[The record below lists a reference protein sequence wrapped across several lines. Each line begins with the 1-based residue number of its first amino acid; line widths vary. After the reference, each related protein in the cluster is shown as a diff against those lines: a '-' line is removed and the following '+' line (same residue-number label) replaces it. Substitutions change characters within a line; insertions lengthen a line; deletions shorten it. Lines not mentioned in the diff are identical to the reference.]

1 MQSKGLA
8 GSGAKEAVKGNLRR
22 TRNRKVKAILVPEL
36 EQERRVASRRMLG
49 PNPRPTV
56 REPSL
61 AAQIGSRGQ
70 RALQVLYNLSR
81 SAAQSCVRQS
91 CQRRRHAIATH
102 EVESA
107 NNVCTNARIDGTTI
121 RLDEI
126 SNNE

>member
-36 EQERRVASRRMLG
+36 EQERRVASRRLLG

-70 RALQVLYNLSR
+70 RALQVLYNLGR
-81 SAAQSCVRQS
+81 SAVVRYAVLS
-91 CQRRRHAIATH
+91 ETTPRHRHARSRIGKKIAG
-102 EVESA
+102 
-107 NNVCTNARIDGTTI
+107 NVCTNVRIDDSIGRNIT
-121 RLDEI
+121 
-126 SNNE
+126 

>member
-8 GSGAKEAVKGNLRR
+8 GSGVKEAVEGNLHR

-49 PNPRPTV
+49 PNPRQTV

-81 SAAQSCVRQS
+81 SAVVR
-91 CQRRRHAIATH
+91 
-102 EVESA
+102 
-107 NNVCTNARIDGTTI
+107 
-121 RLDEI
+121 
-126 SNNE
+126 

>member
-8 GSGAKEAVKGNLRR
+8 GSGVKEAVKGNLRR

-49 PNPRPTV
+49 PNPRQTV

-81 SAAQSCVRQS
+81 SAVVR
-91 CQRRRHAIATH
+91 
-102 EVESA
+102 
-107 NNVCTNARIDGTTI
+107 
-121 RLDEI
+121 
-126 SNNE
+126 

>member
-81 SAAQSCVRQS
+81 SAVVRRQS
-91 CQRRRHAIATH
+91 CQRRRYS

-107 NNVCTNARIDGTTI
+107 KKAGNVCTNARIDGTTI